1 MQIMQEAGFQNAVSP
16 QAEKGIQK
24 YFLKFYTVLWDS
36 TLNLISLNFHAI
48 LVIIS
53 LHKDFNRFEILGH
66 FRPKPTKCQHAKTRS
81 CISVSKCS
89 VFPLHLE

>member
-1 MQIMQEAGFQNAVSP
+1 MEIMQEAGFQNAVSP

-66 FRPKPTKCQHAKTRS
+66 FSPNPQNANMQKLDSASMFQNAA
-81 CISVSKCS
+81 CS
-89 VFPLHLE
+89 LFT